1 MTSCIIPVNVHTPE
15 KRNSSSSSR
24 SSLLHSPKQRSPVQA
39 MAGGYSRSDS
49 PRLPIEARGMFR
61 SSAIVESRDCM
72 TSTRSFPSFVDREQ
86 GDDEDWRDDLSV
98 EREVYYRRKISK

>member
-1 MTSCIIPVNVHTPE
+1 
-15 KRNSSSSSR
+15 
-24 SSLLHSPKQRSPVQA
+24 
-39 MAGGYSRSDS
+39 
-49 PRLPIEARGMFR
+49 
-61 SSAIVESRDCM
+61 M